1 MSQLKTLSTD
11 VWVVAPWDDYIQ
23 AIGDPVYEKARG
35 YYYDGQLRIEMS
47 PVGPDHSRNH
57 TIILFAINLFG
68 TIKGIPLN
76 GLDNCTYRKVGV
88 RECQPDAS
96 YYVGERAKL
105 APQGSS
111 VVDLGQTPPPDLA
124 IEVASTSLVDDIGQK
139 RLLYEDLGIA
149 EYWVVD
155 VKNLRVIAFA
165 IADRGSRRL
174 NESQVLQ
181 GLAIS
186 LLEETLQ
193 RGRQVDQALVGAWL
207 LAEIQALSS

>member
-1 MSQLKTLSTD
+1 M
-11 VWVVAPWDDYIQ
+11 
-23 AIGDPVYEKARG
+23 
-35 YYYDGQLRIEMS
+35 
-47 PVGPDHSRNH
+47 
-57 TIILFAINLFG
+57 
-68 TIKGIPLN
+68 
-76 GLDNCTYRKVGV
+76 GV

-111 VVDLGQTPPPDLA
+111 VVDLAQTPPPDLA

-155 VKNLRVIAFA
+155 VKNLKVITFA

-181 GLAIS
+181 GLTIS

-193 RGRQVDQALVGAWL
+193 RSRQVDQAQVDQAQVGAWL